1 MKNVI
6 IASFILTLLIY
17 SCGSQKNEILEYYS
31 YETECLGVEL
41 DGSQTL
47 RALGKGKNKKDAI
60 EQAEKNALNDVMF
73 KGIRKG
79 KSECSMIP
87 LVVEVNARNNHE
99 KYFNNFFE
107 KNRIYSK
114 YISYKDGSFK
124 EKHSSD
130 TEVVYGI
137 TVRVLRSKL
146 KKRLIKDDIIKL

>member
-1 MKNVI
+1 MKTITSLVI
-6 IASFILTLLIY
+6 VFLIF
-17 SCGSQKNEILEYYS
+17 SCGSQKNENLDYYS

-47 RALGKGKNKKDAI
+47 RAWGRGKNKKDAI
-60 EQAEKNALNDVMF
+60 EQAEKNALNDVLF

-87 LVVEVNARNNHE
+87 LVVKVNARENHE
-99 KYFNNFFE
+99 KYFNNFFH
-107 KNRIYSK
+107 KNRTYSK

-146 KKRLIKDDIIKL
+146 KKRLIKDDIINQ

>member
-1 MKNVI
+1 MKTITSLI
-6 IASFILTLLIY
+6 IIFLIF
-17 SCGSQKNEILEYYS
+17 SCGSQKSENLDYYS
-31 YETECLGVEL
+31 FETECLGVEL

-47 RALGKGKNKKDAI
+47 KAWGRGKNKKDAI
-60 EQAEKNALNDVMF
+60 EQAEKNALNDVLF

-79 KSECSMIP
+79 KPDCSMIP
-87 LVVEVNARNNHE
+87 LVVDPNALEDHE
-99 KYFNNFFE
+99 KYFNKFFF

-130 TEVVYGI
+130 TEMVYGI

-146 KKRLIKDDIIKL
+146 KKQLIKDDIINQ